1 MPNRGIQTNLAKHIG
16 GNKMVVRNNL
26 NVPRSLFV
34 GFDTLFEDL
43 ERIHSS
49 ARSSNNNYPPHN
61 VVKIDEEKFLIE
73 LAIAGFTEDNIDI
86 SLKDGILK
94 VSGEVVADEREYAY
108 KGISSR
114 KFEKSFR
121 LSEFVVIDGADLKDG
136 ILVVNARVE
145 IPEEQRPRKIEI
157 GSAGASTKKRFI
169 QE

>member
-1 MPNRGIQTNLAKHIG
+1 
-16 GNKMVVRNNL
+16 MVRSNL

-34 GFDTLFEDL
+34 GFDGLFEDL
-43 ERIHSS
+43 ERIHNS
-49 ARSSNNNYPPHN
+49 ARTGTDNYPPHN
-61 VVKIDEEKFLIE
+61 IVRVDDENFIIE
-73 LAIAGFTEDNIDI
+73 LAVAGFSEEDI
-86 SLKDGILK
+86 SVEVKDGILLVK
-94 VSGEVVADEREYAY
+94 GENGEDSREYAH

-121 LSEFVVIDGADLKDG
+121 LSEFVVIDGANLKNG

-145 IPEEQRPRKIEI
+145 VPEERRPRKIEI

>member
-1 MPNRGIQTNLAKHIG
+1 M
-16 GNKMVVRNNL
+16 VRNNL

-43 ERIHSS
+43 ERIHQS
-49 ARSSNNNYPPHN
+49 ARSGTDNYPPHN
-61 VVKIDEEKFLIE
+61 IVRIDEEKFLIE
-73 LAIAGFTEDNIDI
+73 LAVAGFKEDGINVEV
-86 SLKDGILK
+86 KDGILK
-94 VSGEVVADEREYAY
+94 VTGEMDKDERDFAF

-136 ILVVNARVE
+136 ILVVYARVE

-157 GSAGASTKKRFI
+157 GSAGASKKK
-169 QE
+169 QYLKG

>member
-1 MPNRGIQTNLAKHIG
+1 
-16 GNKMVVRNNL
+16 MVRRNL

-34 GFDTLFEDL
+34 GFDGLFEDL
-43 ERIHSS
+43 ERIHNS
-49 ARSSNNNYPPHN
+49 ARTGTDNYPPHN
-61 VVKIDEEKFLIE
+61 IVRVDEENFIIE
-73 LAIAGFTEDNIDI
+73 LAVAGFAEGDLSIEV
-86 SLKDGILK
+86 KDGILNI
-94 VSGEVVADEREYAY
+94 SGATGDDSERDYAY

-157 GSAGASTKKRFI
+157 GSTGTSKKKTVLKG
-169 QE
+169 